1 VSRPDTKDF
10 RALFLRNTPMMDTR
24 APLEFTRGAFPHT
37 ISLPLM
43 TDAERT
49 KVGTCYKQQGQ
60 DAAIQLGHE
69 LVSGQIKDERVQQWL
84 AFAAANPD
92 GYLYCF
98 RGGLRSQ
105 ISQRWLA
112 EAGCE
117 YPRITGGYKAMRRF
131 LIDAL
136 ERVVD
141 QRTAIILSGRT
152 GCAKTDLL
160 NTLPN
165 SVDLE
170 GLAHHRGSTFG
181 KRPAGQPSQID
192 FENSLAI
199 QLLRKDDAL
208 QKLNGT
214 NSAGSIVLEDESL
227 LIGRCALP
235 AALRARMELSE
246 IVLVD
251 ADLEERVEH
260 SFNNYILHK
269 LAEWQA
275 QEGEE
280 LGFAGF
286 VADLRDSMQRVRK
299 RLGGVR
305 YAEVSDILEA
315 AIIAHERGDN
325 SLHRDWIRPMLECY
339 YDPMYDYQL
348 NKKTDRIVFRGRA
361 DDVREHLLNKA
372 SFNE

>member
-1 VSRPDTKDF
+1 MSRPDTEDF
-10 RALFLRNTPMMDTR
+10 HAIFLRDTPMMDTR
-24 APLEFTRGAFPHT
+24 APLEFSKGAFPHT
-37 ISLPLM
+37 VSLPLM
-43 TDAERT
+43 TDAERE

-69 LVSGQIKDERVQQWL
+69 LVSGQVKDERVQQWL
-84 AFAAANPD
+84 AFAEANPD

-105 ISQRWLA
+105 ITQRWLA
-112 EAGCE
+112 EAGCD

-141 QRTAIILSGRT
+141 QRSTIILSGRT

-165 SVDLE
+165 SIDLE

-181 KRPAGQPSQID
+181 RRPAGQPSQIN
-192 FENSLAI
+192 FENNLAI
-199 QLLRKDDAL
+199 QFLRKDDAL
-208 QKLNGT
+208 QKFD
-214 NSAGSIVLEDESL
+214 SAGYSGSIVLEDESL

-235 AALRARMELSE
+235 EALRARMEGST
-246 IVLVD
+246 IVLVE
-251 ADLEERVEH
+251 AELEERVEH

-286 VADLRDSMQRVRK
+286 ATDLRDSMHRVRK

-305 YAEVSDILEA
+305 HAEVVDILEA
-315 AIIAHERGDN
+315 AIAAHERGDN

-348 NKKTDRIVFRGRA
+348 NKKAGRIVFRGRA
-361 DDVREHLLNKA
+361 GEVREYMLNKV
-372 SFNE
+372 SSNE

>member
-1 VSRPDTKDF
+1 VSRSDTKDF
-10 RALFLRNTPMMDTR
+10 RAIFLRDTPMMDTR
-24 APLEFTRGAFPHT
+24 APLEFAKGAFPHT
-37 ISLPLM
+37 VSLPLM
-43 TDAERT
+43 TDAERE

-84 AFAAANPD
+84 AFAEANPD

-105 ISQRWLA
+105 ITQAWLA
-112 EAGCE
+112 EAGCD

-131 LIDAL
+131 LIDTL
-136 ERVVD
+136 ETVVD
-141 QRTAIILSGRT
+141 QRSAIILSGRT

-165 SVDLE
+165 SIDLE

-208 QKLNGT
+208 QKLD
-214 NSAGSIVLEDESL
+214 SADKTGSIVLEDESL
-227 LIGRCALP
+227 VIGRCALP
-235 AALRARMELSE
+235 AALRARMDRSE

-286 VADLRDSMQRVRK
+286 AADLRDSMHRVRK

-305 YAEVSDILEA
+305 HAEVVDILVA
-315 AIIAHERGDN
+315 AIAAHERGDN

-348 NKKTDRIVFRGRA
+348 NKKADRIVFRGRS
-361 DDVREHLLNKA
+361 DDVREYLLNNA
-372 SFNE
+372 SSNK